1 MVKFDTNHKNIL
13 RKCQE
18 KFEQCHLQ
26 IKSAHL
32 LMDLKFKSAHL
43 ICLKL
48 AMARASI
55 VTKPSHD

>member
-1 MVKFDTNHKNIL
+1 MPYVFSQP
-13 RKCQE
+13 RGVECQL
-18 KFEQCHLQ
+18 K